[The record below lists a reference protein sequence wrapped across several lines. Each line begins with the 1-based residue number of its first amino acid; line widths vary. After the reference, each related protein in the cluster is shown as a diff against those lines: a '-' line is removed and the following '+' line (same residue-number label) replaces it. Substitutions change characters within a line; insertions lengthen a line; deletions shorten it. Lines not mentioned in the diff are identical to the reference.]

1 MGAILLRQ
9 MLICYIVKTPDGL
22 TDSEIWGLGILSTVL
37 FVRACARDVPRRRT
51 LPLPFCIQR
60 KTHPAQ
66 FTHPQYTTVLVPSR
80 SPCHTLPAT
89 TTSNE
94 LLARRHTR
102 SSLYTYIIYILS
114 CIPPQSPTPPIVIS
128 SSFRSKNPSSSSL
141 DTKLTPPSRPLYPHP
156 IPTPSILNPYHR
168 SIIYL
173 ALFSSPRRPTRLGF
187 RQKMRPFVWELGR
200 LWLTRSHND
209 AVALF
214 LPKTNGCY

>member
-1 MGAILLRQ
+1 MR
-9 MLICYIVKTPDGL
+9 
-22 TDSEIWGLGILSTVL
+22 LGD
-37 FVRACARDVPRRRT
+37 FVYRSFCACARPRRSTPSNPAASFLHPKENTPCTIHPPAVYHRPRA
-51 LPLPFCIQR
+51 LPESLS
-60 KTHPAQ
+60 H
-66 FTHPQYTTVLVPSR
+66 
-80 SPCHTLPAT
+80 SPCLHRVQWASRPP
-89 TTSNE
+89 S
-94 LLARRHTR
+94 H
-102 SSLYTYIIYILS
+102 SVVIIYIYIHTVLY
-114 CIPPQSPTPPIVIS
+114 PTAAPHPTIVIS

-141 DTKLTPPSRPLYPHP
+141 DTKLTPPSRPLCPHPHP